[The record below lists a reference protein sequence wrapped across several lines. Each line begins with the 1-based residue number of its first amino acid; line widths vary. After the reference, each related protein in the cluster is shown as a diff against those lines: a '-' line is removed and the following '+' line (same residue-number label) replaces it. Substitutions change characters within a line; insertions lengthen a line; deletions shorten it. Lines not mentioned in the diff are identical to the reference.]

1 MKYLAVTR
9 WALLLPLALLLGMPM
24 GTGQERRGRLEF
36 DGGNR
41 FDVLIKGG
49 RVVDGTGAPWYRAD
63 VGIRFGRIAAIGRL
77 DDAKARETIDAT
89 GLVVAPGFIDM
100 MGQTANPMFDDPRTA
115 MNLLTQGITTINAGE
130 GDSAAPLGE
139 KEAGEMGWRTMAEYF
154 TALEQKG
161 LPLNVVQT
169 VGLTQIRT
177 IVMGEEDRRPSDEEL
192 AEMEAMVREAMEAG
206 AIGVSTAL
214 IYPPAVYATTKEI
227 AALSKVAGEYGGRYY
242 THMRTVGARLLEAI
256 DEAIDVGE
264 TAGTPVHIYHLKAAG
279 RANWGKMPLA
289 IARIKAAR
297 AAGMQIAADI
307 YPYQMNGLGL
317 EAFIH
322 PRHFAKGRE
331 KLLARLDDKELRKEI
346 REEMEAEW
354 EWENWYRH
362 VGQDWNRVIIGDCAD
377 GKYARLRG
385 KSVAEIAKETEE
397 DPWDAFFNLVQAQS
411 FALPQTMSDANIIAA
426 MKEDFISFCTDVGPA
441 GASRSVSHPRAAGA
455 FTRILSRYVRDLG
468 MMPLERAVAQASAV
482 AANEVMAYD
491 RGRIGEGLVADLIVF
506 DAAEIQDHSTPAEPR
521 KLSSGMQH
529 VLVNG
534 VVVLKDGKQTDR
546 RPGKVLRGPGYQRS
560 KAPHM
565 VMTGKAGPGLQSIDE
580 TMRRFMARYPIP
592 GASLAISDN
601 GRLVYSRGF
610 GYADVAAK
618 EPVEPEDLF
627 RIASISK
634 PITAVA
640 VMQLVERGKL
650 DLDAKVYDI
659 LDTYEPHLEEGVEFD
674 ERQRDIT
681 IRHCLQHRGGWDRD
695 KSFDGMFQS
704 AKFARAMGEKPP
716 ASHDAIISCMMGTP
730 LDFTPGERFAYSNYG
745 YCLLG
750 RVIEKITGQKY
761 DEYVKEHVLKPVDV
775 TRMAIG
781 ATLLPGRKEG
791 EVRYYAPVRGPSLFS
806 GDEKKIVPSPYGVW
820 DLEAM
825 DSHGAWIA
833 SAVDLVKFASAFDDA
848 EQSPLLKEKTIETM
862 YERPPGLAAHDKDGK
877 ELPGFYSAGW
887 RVECDKD
894 GKVKSESHGGA
905 LDGTNTKMVRRAD
918 GRNYAILF
926 NGRQTPITDRVAEA
940 ASAEIERV
948 LDRIEEW
955 PDVDYYEETSEA
967 AGSGQ

>member
-1 MKYLAVTR
+1 MLPSSMKTLCVLPM
-9 WALLLPLALLLGMPM
+9 ALLLWISM
-24 GTGQERRGRLEF
+24 GQGDEPAQH
-36 DGGNR
+36 
-41 FDVLIKGG
+41 FDVLITGG

-63 VGIRFGRIAAIGRL
+63 VGVRDGRIAAIGRL
-77 DDAKARETIDAT
+77 EGAKGRETIDAT
-89 GLVVAPGFIDM
+89 GLIVAPGFIDM
-100 MGQTANPMFDDPRTA
+100 MGQTANPMFDDPKTSL
-115 MNLLTQGITTINAGE
+115 NLLTQGITTINAGE
-130 GDSAAPLGE
+130 GDSAAPLSD
-139 KEAGEMGWRTMAEYF
+139 KEAAEMGRQTMAEYF
-154 TALEQKG
+154 LALEQKG

-177 IVMGEEDRRPSDEEL
+177 IVIGEEDRRPSDEEL
-192 AEMEAMVREAMEAG
+192 AQMEAMVREAMEAG

-227 AALSKVAGEYGGRYY
+227 AALAKVAGQYGGRYY
-242 THMRTVGARLLEAI
+242 THMRNEGARLLEAI

-297 AAGMQIAADI
+297 AAGMQIAADV

-331 KLLARLDDKELRKEI
+331 QLLSQLDKKELRAEI
-346 REEMEAEW
+346 RAEMEGEG

-362 VGQDWNRVIIGDCAD
+362 VGKDWNRVLIGNCAD
-377 GKYARLRG
+377 AKYARLG
-385 KSVAEIAKETEE
+385 GESVAAIAKEMKQ
-397 DPWDAFFNLVQAQS
+397 DPWDTFFDLVQAQS

-426 MKEDFISFCTDVGPA
+426 MQEDFISYCTDVGPA
-441 GASRSVSHPRAAGA
+441 GESRSVSHPRAAGA
-455 FTRILSRYVRDLG
+455 FPRVLARYVRDLG
-468 MMPLERAVAQASAV
+468 VISLEKAVSQASAV

-491 RGRIGEGLVADLIVF
+491 RGRIAEGLAADLVLF

-521 KLSSGMQH
+521 KLSTGMKH

-534 VVVLKDGKQTDR
+534 TTVLKNGELTDK
-546 RPGKVLRGPGYQRS
+546 RPGRVLRGPGYQRS
-560 KAPHM
+560 RAPHA
-565 VMTGKAGPGLQSIDE
+565 VATGKVGPGLEPIDRV
-580 TMRRFMARYPIP
+580 MRRFMERHPVP
-592 GASLAISDN
+592 GAAVAITDG
-601 GRLVYSRGF
+601 GRLVYARGY
-610 GYADVAAK
+610 GYADVAKREA
-618 EPVEPEDLF
+618 VEPESLF

-634 PITAVA
+634 PLTATA
-640 VMQLVERGKL
+640 VMQLVEQGKL

-659 LDTYEPHLEEGVEFD
+659 LDEYEPYLAEGVEFD
-674 ERQRDIT
+674 KRQRDIT

-704 AKFARAMGEKPP
+704 ARFAKAVGEKTP
-716 ASHDAIISCMMGTP
+716 ASHTAIIRCMLGTP
-730 LDFTPGERFAYSNYG
+730 LDFEPGERFAYSNYG

-761 DEYVKEHVLKPVDV
+761 DDYVKEHVLAPVKVD
-775 TRMAIG
+775 RMAIG
-781 ATLLPGRKEG
+781 ATLLEGRKDG
-791 EVRYYAPVRGPSLFS
+791 EVRYYAPLRGRSLFS
-806 GDEKKIVPSPYGVW
+806 GDEQKTVPVAYGAW

-833 SAVDLVKFASAFDDA
+833 SAVDLVKFSSAFDEA
-848 EQSPLLKEKTIETM
+848 SECPLLEEQTIETM
-862 YERPPGLAAHDKDGK
+862 FARPPGLAGHDKEGK

-894 GKVKSESHGGA
+894 GKLASVGHGGS

-918 GRNYAILF
+918 GRNFAVLF
-926 NGRQTPITDRVAEA
+926 NGRQTPTTDRVAEA
-940 ASAEIERV
+940 ASAELMRAIDAV
-948 LDRIEEW
+948 EEW
-955 PDVDYYEETSEA
+955 PRVDYFEAKLEPA
-967 AGSGQ
+967 AGAGE